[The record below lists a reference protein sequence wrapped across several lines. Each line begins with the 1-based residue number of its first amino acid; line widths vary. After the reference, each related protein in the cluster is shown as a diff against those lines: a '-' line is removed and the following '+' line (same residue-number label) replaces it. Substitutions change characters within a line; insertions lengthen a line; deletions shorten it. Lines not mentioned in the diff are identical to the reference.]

1 VHRILSFKVHFWKTT
16 KEGKEKTNIKRV
28 FKDEWAPQFLWVE
41 HVVDL
46 ARNTWCTTRLFPWL
60 KVRKNFSTLNW
71 MVYKNMQERGK
82 F

>member
-1 VHRILSFKVHFWKTT
+1 MNGFPNFFGL
-16 KEGKEKTNIKRV
+16 NM
-28 FKDEWAPQFLWVE
+28 
-41 HVVDL
+41 VDL
-46 ARNTWCTTRLFPWL
+46 ARNTWCATRFFPWL